1 MPSCHVCTSPRQSTD
16 EESGLRVNTRF
27 HRLLDPWLLRQQLCN
42 FARKEDADARR
53 STLMIDATTLTLSTQ
68 TINNKTRRRRADQ
81 TQTRRPDADAQK
93 PNMSSRNELR
103 RRADQDN
110 NNNHATP
117 LADNQAT
124 LLANNPDTLSGATP
138 LAVNNNQAARAANPH
153 MATLAVYTAQ
163 HNTNAQ
169 SAAALAGAQSAAHGK
184 PEPLRSRR
192 MGRPSNLLGSFSAA
206 AAEGMSAWKLSTGTR
221 GRG

>member
-1 MPSCHVCTSPRQSTD
+1 MPLCHVCTSPRQSTD

-68 TINNKTRRRRADQ
+68 TINNKTRRRDQ

-103 RRADQDN
+103 RRADCCAA
-110 NNNHATP
+110 H
-117 LADNQAT
+117 
-124 LLANNPDTLSGATP
+124 G
-138 LAVNNNQAARAANPH
+138 NNNQAARAANPH
-153 MATLAVYTAQ
+153 MATLAVYTANNPDMLSGATATTTRL
-163 HNTNAQ
+163 HAQ
-169 SAAALAGAQSAAHGK
+169 PTHTW
-184 PEPLRSRR
+184 LR
-192 MGRPSNLLGSFSAA
+192 
-206 AAEGMSAWKLSTGTR
+206 
-221 GRG
+221 

>member
-1 MPSCHVCTSPRQSTD
+1 VPSCHVCTSPRQSTD

-103 RRADQDN
+103 RRADCCAAQDN
-110 NNNHATP
+110 NNKTMQATTNQATPLANHATP
-117 LADNQAT
+117 LADNHGYASCVHRQQ
-124 LLANNPDTLSGATP
+124 SGH
-138 LAVNNNQAARAANPH
+138 AVRGHGNNNQAARAANPH
-153 MATLAVYTAQ
+153 MATLAVYTANNPDTLSGATATTTRL
-163 HNTNAQ
+163 HAQ
-169 SAAALAGAQSAAHGK
+169 
-184 PEPLRSRR
+184 PTPTWLR
-192 MGRPSNLLGSFSAA
+192 
-206 AAEGMSAWKLSTGTR
+206 
-221 GRG
+221 

>member
-1 MPSCHVCTSPRQSTD
+1 
-16 EESGLRVNTRF
+16 
-27 HRLLDPWLLRQQLCN
+27 
-42 FARKEDADARR
+42 
-53 STLMIDATTLTLSTQ
+53 
-68 TINNKTRRRRADQ
+68 
-81 TQTRRPDADAQK
+81 
-93 PNMSSRNELR
+93 MSSRNELR
-103 RRADQDN
+103 RRADCCAAQDN
-110 NNNHATP
+110 NNKTMQATTNQATPLANHATP

-163 HNTNAQ
+163 NNTNAQ

-206 AAEGMSAWKLSTGTR
+206 AEEGMSAWKLSTGTR